1 MDQAVEASGVTK
13 IYRPSLRFEDLI
25 RLRLHK
31 EPVLA
36 LQGVDMV
43 LPSGKVHALIGAN
56 GAGKTT
62 LLKVIA
68 GLLRPT
74 TGMIKV
80 FGLDPA
86 KQPLQ
91 VKTMVGFGLTEVRSF
106 FLRLT
111 GMENLR
117 FFGVLYG
124 MTTPQARER
133 AIELLDW
140 VGLRDKA
147 DKVVW
152 SYSAGMQQRLSI
164 ARSLIHDPRL
174 LIFDEV
180 TRGLD
185 LAMRHKTL
193 DLIKSLAADQGRTV
207 ILASHDMEAVKYAAD
222 LVWVLDKGR
231 IKGKGA
237 FSEMKPLLEQCFAQG
252 AT

>member
-1 MDQAVEASGVTK
+1 MVPAVEASEITK
-13 IYRPSLRFEDLI
+13 IYQPSLRFEDLI

-31 EPVLA
+31 DPVEA

-43 LPSGKVHALIGAN
+43 LTPGKVHALIGAN

-62 LLKVIA
+62 LLKVVA
-68 GLLRPT
+68 GLLSPT
-74 TGMIKV
+74 TGNIRV

-86 KQPLQ
+86 KDPSQ

-124 MTTPQARER
+124 MSVPDAKKR
-133 AIELLDW
+133 AVELLDW

-164 ARSLIHDPRL
+164 ARSLIHDPKL

-185 LAMRHKTL
+185 IAMRHKTL

-207 ILASHDMEAVKYAAD
+207 ILASHDMDAVEYSAD
-222 LVWVLDKGR
+222 QVWVLN
-231 IKGKGA
+231 KGKMVGTGD
-237 FSEMKPLLEQCFAQG
+237 FNDMRPLLEKCFEQG
-252 AT
+252 GK